1 METTMRHVISA
12 IVENKSGVLAH
23 ISGLFS
29 SRGFNI
35 DSLTVG
41 RTENPNLSRMT
52 IVVKGDDA
60 ILEQVRKQLDKVID
74 VIKVTDYAGRDIV
87 QRDLALVKIAVTC
100 KNRQEVVGLV
110 DIFRGKVVDISK
122 DDMMVELSGPSNKI
136 EAFVEMAE
144 VYGIKELVRTGV
156 VGMARGEHGEFADV
170 SV

>member
-1 METTMRHVISA
+1 MRHVISA

-41 RTENPNLSRMT
+41 RTDNPDRSRMT
-52 IVVKGDDA
+52 IVVNGDDA
-60 ILEQVRKQLDKVID
+60 ILEQVRKQLAKVVD

-87 QRDLALVKIAVTC
+87 QRDLTLVKIAADGET
-100 KNRQEVVGLV
+100 RQELISLV
-110 DIFRGKVVDISK
+110 EIFRGKVVDISPE
-122 DDMMVELSGPSNKI
+122 DMMIELSGPSNKI
-136 EAFVEMAE
+136 EAFVEMARTF
-144 VYGIKELVRTGV
+144 GIKELVRTGV
-156 VGMARGEHGEFADV
+156 VAMARGEHGDFADM